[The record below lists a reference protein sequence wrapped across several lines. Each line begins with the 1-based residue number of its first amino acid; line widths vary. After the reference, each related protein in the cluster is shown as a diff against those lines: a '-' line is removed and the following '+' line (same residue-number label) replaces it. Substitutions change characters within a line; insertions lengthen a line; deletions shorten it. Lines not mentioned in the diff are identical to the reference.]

1 MKNLFI
7 ILFTLILL
15 SFSNINVK
23 GFNIYI
29 DKRNMLNIYAV
40 LERDVLSKEIEI
52 KEKTGKNI
60 YLYKK
65 ITCNKIQLKA
75 FLPEGTY
82 DVKTII
88 KYKNNKII
96 KNNIIL
102 KIKHKSGVEQN
113 NK

>member
-52 KEKTGKNI
+52 KEKT
-60 YLYKK
+60 
-65 ITCNKIQLKA
+65 
-75 FLPEGTY
+75 
-82 DVKTII
+82 
-88 KYKNNKII
+88 
-96 KNNIIL
+96 
-102 KIKHKSGVEQN
+102 
-113 NK
+113 